1 MVVRWLPQ
9 RWEASR
15 RGQLGQHSLPM
26 NWKMQQAQT
35 SLPRRAPPKLKRF
48 RACAL
53 SFLYAFTFE
62 CNSLVPSSCKNV
74 PFQMHVHLRRLE
86 SEMLKHTAPTLSKVI
101 AISHVALDSCG
112 WNHSVGSVRWH
123 WNRHAFTV
131 NYDARSCHN
140 VVACKLSCLTCWL
153 YFSRVWRNFP
163 EETTEK
169 RL

>member
-1 MVVRWLPQ
+1 M
-9 RWEASR
+9 
-15 RGQLGQHSLPM
+15 
-26 NWKMQQAQT
+26 
-35 SLPRRAPPKLKRF
+35 
-48 RACAL
+48 
-53 SFLYAFTFE
+53 
-62 CNSLVPSSCKNV
+62 
-74 PFQMHVHLRRLE
+74 LE

-131 NYDARSCHN
+131 NYDARRCHN
-140 VVACKLSCLTCWL
+140 VVACKLSCLICWL

-169 RL
+169 KVVNCAEQKAAQIE